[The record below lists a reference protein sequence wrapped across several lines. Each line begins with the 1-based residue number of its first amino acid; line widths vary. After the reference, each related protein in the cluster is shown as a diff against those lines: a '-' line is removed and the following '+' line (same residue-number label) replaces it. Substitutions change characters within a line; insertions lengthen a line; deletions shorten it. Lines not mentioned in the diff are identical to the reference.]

1 MEQGLSESLCAG
13 ETHHVLVVIALLG
26 RDPRVRVAV
35 PDSEPHGAAKGA
47 RGWGDRAGEPVSE
60 GPHRHVVSIGNL
72 GSTACPWLCVLNYQ
86 VKHM

>member
-1 MEQGLSESLCAG
+1 MSDVPRKMFSLDRNHSVEQGLSESLCAG

-60 GPHRHVVSIGNL
+60 CRTGTRSPSA
-72 GSTACPWLCVLNYQ
+72 T
-86 VKHM
+86 